1 VYVCVFV
8 CIRVRERN
16 RKASG
21 DEMRERV
28 DKRGNEGRRGRTG
41 GGCAMKDAIQTTMR
55 YQE

>member
-1 VYVCVFV
+1 MYVCVFV